1 MIGSRR
7 EGSSESRKSWVRGFF
22 SLSNLSLMEKNQL
35 MRFFK
40 LVQGHVVAMVRVGT
54 SSNDEEKGK
63 MKISYEDLER
73 SFNE

>member
-1 MIGSRR
+1 
-7 EGSSESRKSWVRGFF
+7 
-22 SLSNLSLMEKNQL
+22 MEKNQL

-63 MKISYEDLER
+63 MKISDEDLER